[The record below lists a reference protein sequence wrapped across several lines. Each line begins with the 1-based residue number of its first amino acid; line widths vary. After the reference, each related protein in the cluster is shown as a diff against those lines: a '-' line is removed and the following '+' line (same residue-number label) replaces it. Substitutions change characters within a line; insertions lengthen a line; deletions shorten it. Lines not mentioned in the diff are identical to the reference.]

1 MSDNSNY
8 YHAYM
13 KGWFCGA
20 GKKTIPREVVEHSN
34 EAIRSAFMDG
44 YEDGREDKRDA
55 SKYASEHYNYVPS
68 VLRAQGENDELE

>member
-20 GKKTIPREVVEHSN
+20 GRKTIPREVVEHKD
-34 EAIRSAFMDG
+34 EAIRGAFMDG
-44 YEDGREDKRDA
+44 YEDGCEDKRDA
-55 SKYASEHYNYVPS
+55 SRYASEHYGYEPNI
-68 VLRAQGENDELE
+68 LRTYKE